1 MSLTLNWNAASG
13 AANYKLYRSTT
24 TFNKGNLP
32 ASPVTVASP
41 AVSHEYTDV
50 VSNTVYFFMISSVDS
65 AGIETYGNVF
75 TAGYFPDTG
84 PGPTSLLRG
93 DWEFGFFGEVPI
105 ANLFSA
111 SEISVLLGNTN
122 ATGAKNATEV
132 GKYFKVVCNGRI
144 LFIPDTYRQSIVIAN
159 IPQLPV
165 LSGMGFA
172 PPITAG
178 LTLSKNGY
186 DFHYRLPAMSLV
198 DANYLT
204 AQTVDVTS
212 LDFLK
217 SEAAMISS
225 LGGTTSVKPGLTAQN
240 DVSLPGVYYH
250 LGDTTVQA
258 NTAIGLGLTANANS
272 MAVYS
277 ATGVITSITTGTIYI
292 VPVLELLL

>member
-1 MSLTLNWNAASG
+1 MSLTLNWNAANG
-13 AANYKLYRSTT
+13 AANYKIYRSTT

-32 ASPVTVASP
+32 ASPTTVAAP
-41 AVSHEYTDV
+41 AVSKEFTDV

-65 AGIETYGNVF
+65 GGIETYGNVF
-75 TAGYFPDTG
+75 TVGYFPDTG

-105 ANLFSA
+105 ASLFSA
-111 SEISVLLGNTN
+111 SEINVMLTTANV
-122 ATGAKNATEV
+122 TGSKNATEI

-144 LFIPDTYRQSIVIAN
+144 LFIPDSYRQN
-159 IPQLPV
+159 IGISNVAQLPV
-165 LSGMGFA
+165 LAGLGFA
-172 PPITAG
+172 PPISAG

-186 DFHYRLPAMSLV
+186 DFHYRLPALSLV

-204 AQTVDVTS
+204 AQTVDTTS

-225 LGGTTSVKPGLTAQN
+225 LGNTTAVKPGLTAQN
-240 DVSLPGVYYH
+240 DSSLPGVYYH

-258 NTAIGLGLTANANS
+258 NTAIGLGLAANANS

-277 ATGVITSITTGTIYI
+277 ATGVITSITTGTIYV